1 MATKSVSAKTLRR
14 RSKKC
19 GVPFVPHKYQEKA
32 IAHLLA
38 HPKAGLFLD
47 PGLGKT
53 AITLAAF
60 DILREEKLTGGML
73 VVAPLRVAH
82 SVWPAEVKAWQE
94 FSHLSV
100 AVLHGRHKE
109 KLAKEPHDIYVV
121 NYDGLPWL
129 IQSGAMQHLLQQGVD
144 MLVFDELSKMKDHG
158 TKRFKLMKPW
168 LQKFRR
174 RVGLTGS
181 PAANGYMDLFGQMY
195 CLDRGERLGQYVTH
209 FRYNYFLPD
218 GPYKWRLK
226 PGAEEQIRNLIKDIV
241 LSMSAEDY
249 LELPP
254 VSEVRVEVELPPK
267 VRKIYKEVE
276 DDLFTLLASGE
287 VLTAPN
293 VASAISKCKQIA
305 NGAVYLGS
313 VDPVTGEPVKDKKW
327 EELHKEKVDAL
338 VDLVDELQGQQVLIA
353 YEYKHDLERL
363 LKALG
368 KDTPYIGGGTNAK
381 EAARIEKAW
390 NEGEIR
396 VLLGHPQ
403 SIGHGLNLQKS
414 GASNVAWFSPTWN
427 YELYDQFNRRIRR
440 QGSTADRI
448 RIFHFVAKDTVDID
462 VINALRRKGSAQER
476 LMEALKERMR

>member
-1 MATKSVSAKTLRR
+1 MATKSVSARLKKA
-14 RSKKC
+14 RSKKS
-19 GVPFVPHKYQEKA
+19 GVPFKPHKYQEKA
-32 IAHLLA
+32 IAHLLSN
-38 HPKAGLFLD
+38 PRAGLFLD

-60 DILREEKLTGGML
+60 DILREQKLTGGML

-82 SVWPAEVKAWQE
+82 SVWPAEIKHWRD
-94 FSHLSV
+94 FSHLSCV
-100 AVLHGRHKE
+100 VLHGRDKD
-109 KLAKEPHDIYVV
+109 KLVREPHDVYVV
-121 NYDGLPWL
+121 NYDGLVWL
-129 IQSGAMQHLLQQGVD
+129 IESGAMKQLQKQGVD
-144 MLVFDELSKMKDHG
+144 MLVFDELSKMKAHG
-158 TKRFKLMKPW
+158 TKRFKAMKPH

-181 PAANGYMDLFGQMY
+181 PAANGYMDLFGQMF

-226 PGAEEQIRNLIKDIV
+226 PGAEEKIKNRIKDIV

-267 VRKIYKEVE
+267 VRKVYEEVE
-276 DDLFTLLASGE
+276 DDLFSLLDSGA

-313 VDPVTGEPVKDKKW
+313 VDPVTGEPLKDKQW
-327 EELHKEKVDAL
+327 EELHKEKVEAL
-338 VDLVDELQGQQVLIA
+338 LDLVDELQGQQVLIA
-353 YEYKHDLERL
+353 YEFQHDLERL
-363 LKALG
+363 LKALPKG
-368 KDTPYIGGGTNAK
+368 TPYIGGGTKAR
-381 EAARIEKAW
+381 EAVAIEKAW
-390 NEGEIR
+390 NAGEIQL
-396 VLLGHPQ
+396 LLGHPQ
-403 SIGHGLNLQKS
+403 SIGHGLNLQQS
-414 GASNVAWFSPTWN
+414 GARNVAWFSPTWN

-440 QGSTADRI
+440 QGTKADRI
-448 RIFHFVAKDTVDID
+448 RIYHLVAKNTVDID
-462 VINALRRKGSAQER
+462 VIAALRKKGSAQDR
-476 LMEALKERMR
+476 LMEALKERRR